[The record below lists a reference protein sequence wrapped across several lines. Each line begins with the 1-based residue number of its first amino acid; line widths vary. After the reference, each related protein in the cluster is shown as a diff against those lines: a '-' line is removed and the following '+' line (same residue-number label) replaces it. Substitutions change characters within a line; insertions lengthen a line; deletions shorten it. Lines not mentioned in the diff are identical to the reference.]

1 MDKKLELP
9 WLDQLAFGLR
19 EGKSYKELRIELDA
33 TLKNKINGPETR
45 RKHINVLMRI
55 WVSVPAEHEQ
65 FRDRALTFLAA
76 ATSRERLALHWGL
89 SLVSFELFRDVS
101 SVIGKLLT
109 LNDEITLAQV
119 HSRIIED
126 WGDRTNLKYAVP
138 RMLRSM
144 VNWGVLQDTTNRGS
158 YKPSSKIAIDDKDM
172 KLWLL
177 ECYLTCLEQNS
188 ISVQSLNEAPALYPF
203 AVNIKLAEMVASDR
217 YEVSRQGLDVDVV
230 ELR

>member
-1 MDKKLELP
+1 MQKLKDRFE
-9 WLDQLAFGLR
+9 Q
-19 EGKSYKELRIELDA
+19 LRIAREDVAYVVANRL
-33 TLKNKINGPETR
+33 LKKDGRQKALVRSYLEKFYPLYEN
-45 RKHINVLMRI
+45 M
-55 WVSVPAEHEQ
+55 AERAEQ
-65 FRDRALTFLAA
+65 FVTI
-76 ATSRERLALHWGL
+76 SP
-89 SLVSFELFRDVS
+89 
-101 SVIGKLLT
+101 
-109 LNDEITLAQV
+109 V